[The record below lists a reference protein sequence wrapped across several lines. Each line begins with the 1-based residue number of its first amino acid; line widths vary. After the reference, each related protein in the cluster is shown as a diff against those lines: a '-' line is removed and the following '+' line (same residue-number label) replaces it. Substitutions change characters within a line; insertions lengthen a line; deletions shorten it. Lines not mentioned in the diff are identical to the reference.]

1 MPIQNKKKKT
11 LTKTQKDTLAKHK
24 AHHTAK
30 HMALMR
36 KKMREGKTFKQAH
49 NIALRQVGK

>member
-1 MPIQNKKKKT
+1 MPIHHKKKKT
-11 LTKTQKDTLAKHK
+11 LTKNQKDTLAKHK

-36 KKMREGKTFKQAH
+36 KKMKEGHSFKKAH
-49 NIALRQVGK
+49 TIALRQVGK